1 MVTLVHL
8 TTAKL
13 EPKLRRSGFPVG
25 TFAFPVLPNYS
36 ITHQWTREITKWR
49 RQPLVGM
56 YFRIAD
62 DTLVRFGHYFRGH
75 IEARASVA
83 FAAIRAEADPRG
95 FELVLL
101 SLVKPSAITRTS
113 PVRAVVGW
121 RHMPDAHKRPL
132 CGCPGCVSRG
142 EPGGRRI
149 RERYERGEI

>member
-8 TTAKL
+8 TPAKL
-13 EPKLRRSGFPVG
+13 EPKLRRSGLPIG
-25 TFAFPVLPNYS
+25 AFAFPVLPNYTLS
-36 ITHQWTREITKWR
+36 HQWTREIAKWR
-49 RQPLVGM
+49 RQPLIGV

-62 DTLVRFGHYFRGH
+62 DALVRFGHYFREH
-75 IEARASVA
+75 LEARASAAV
-83 FAAIRAEADPRG
+83 AAIRAEADPRG

-113 PVRAVVGW
+113 PVRTVVGW

-132 CGCPGCVSRG
+132 CGCPGCISRG